1 VVCAQHNL
9 SEPFPASC
17 TTEHSCWCNTAPNI
31 AFVQQYLRSALY
43 PDLWLCANATQG
55 TIGSTFFQQVHS
67 IIQSPDKL
75 PTILGAA
82 LPDSSNFFMQFIAMR
97 ALFLI
102 WLRLCV
108 PHGGVWQ
115 NWLHYCC
122 CPRFCC
128 STCNTGKQQQ
138 TVRHKF
144 LLHMCCFCI
153 LSNDGFASTRHTP
166 LDQECMVDG
175 SVAQPCPLAN

>member
-1 VVCAQHNL
+1 LIELVHL
-9 SEPFPASC
+9 
-17 TTEHSCWCNTAPNI
+17 
-31 AFVQQYLRSALY
+31 
-43 PDLWLCANATQG
+43 QG
-55 TIGSTFFQQVHS
+55 TIGSTFFQQVNS
-67 IIQSPDKL
+67 IIQSPERL

-115 NWLHYCC
+115 NWMHYCC

-128 STCNTGKQQQ
+128 STCNTGEWA
-138 TVRHKF
+138 
-144 LLHMCCFCI
+144 MCCPPGNFPKQAATVKVTC
-153 LSNDGFASTRHTP
+153 T
-166 LDQECMVDG
+166 C
-175 SVAQPCPLAN
+175 